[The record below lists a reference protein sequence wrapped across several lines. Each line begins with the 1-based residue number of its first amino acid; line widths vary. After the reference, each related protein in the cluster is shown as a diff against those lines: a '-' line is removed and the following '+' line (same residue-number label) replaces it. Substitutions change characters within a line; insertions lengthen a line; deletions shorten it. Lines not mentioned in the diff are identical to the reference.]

1 MKILQIEREDIDNVQ
16 LAPWNYKSETELQL
30 DAFKKSIEKNGFL
43 YGMVVAQ
50 KQEDPESDKW
60 EVCDGNHRL
69 MILRELGARE
79 VPVYK
84 LGRLSRKE
92 RMRIAVELNH
102 WRFENDESRLLE
114 CLKSIWKV
122 NEDVFETLPY
132 SSSKTK
138 EILNMFQHDSD
149 WNNFSFDDIEELQ
162 EDDGKKGYQ
171 RAIVLLFTDDELAF
185 VEAAIRK
192 YKLKKNNFYL
202 TFEDA
207 FVGALE
213 DYVELRRNRP
223 FR

>member
-1 MKILQIEREDIDNVQ
+1 MKILQVERENIDNVQ
-16 LAPWNYKSETELQL
+16 SAPWNYKSETELQL

-50 KQEDPESDKW
+50 KQEEPNNDQW

-69 MILRELGARE
+69 MVLRELGARE

-84 LGRLSRKE
+84 LGRLPRKE
-92 RMRIAVELNH
+92 RMRVAVELNH
-102 WRFENDESRLLE
+102 WRFETDEARLLK

-138 EILNMFQHDSD
+138 EILSMFQHDND
-149 WNNFSFDDIEELQ
+149 WNNFSFDDIEQLQ
-162 EDDGKKGYQ
+162 EDGDKKGYQ
-171 RAIVLLFTDDELAF
+171 RAIILLFTDDELAF
-185 VEAAIRK
+185 IEAAIRR
-192 YKLKKNNFYL
+192 YKLKKNDFYM

-213 DYVELRRNRP
+213 DYVELRRNKP